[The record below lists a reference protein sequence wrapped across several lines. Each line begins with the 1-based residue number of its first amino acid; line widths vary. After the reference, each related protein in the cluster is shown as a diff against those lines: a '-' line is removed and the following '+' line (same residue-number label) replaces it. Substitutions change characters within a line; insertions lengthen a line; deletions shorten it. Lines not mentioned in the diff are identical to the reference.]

1 MEQKLPTRLEVLMA
15 GLGGGGILLIGRLLA
30 QATLPRYKYVS
41 WVPSFAIAK
50 RGGACE
56 CTVISSDKEIASP
69 LLPKAQ
75 AVLILDSSQL
85 KAFEGRVRPG
95 GIIVIESAGLQDE
108 VERKDIEVLKVPAL
122 EKAVEM
128 GETLASNLIML
139 GAYVGATKTI
149 PAELI
154 EKELEQRF
162 GDKESVLSLNLKA
175 FREGLK
181 MGTQGV
187 VGAR

>member
-1 MEQKLPTRLEVLMA
+1 M
-15 GLGGGGILLIGRLLA
+15 
-30 QATLPRYKYVS
+30 
-41 WVPSFAIAK
+41 
-50 RGGACE
+50 
-56 CTVISSDKEIASP
+56 
-69 LLPKAQ
+69 
-75 AVLILDSSQL
+75 
-85 KAFEGRVRPG
+85 
-95 GIIVIESAGLQDE
+95 
-108 VERKDIEVLKVPAL
+108 KVPAL

-139 GAYVGATKTI
+139 GAYIGATKTI

-187 VGAR
+187 VGAQ